1 MPNALAALASILW
14 GCSDFFGGVA
24 AKSWVVQRVGVV
36 VQAVSL
42 AIVTA
47 ILIVVPAEPR
57 PSDLGWGLVAG
68 VVTAVGIT
76 LLYRSL
82 AIGPMHVVAPTTAVV
97 GATINVLIGVIGG
110 ERPSTMTTIGVLLAL
125 ASVGLVGSSSPR
137 AQPFGTTSRRVVLM
151 AAGAGLSLGV
161 LSASFA
167 ATSPASGLYPVGV
180 SRLVAL
186 VLLSVAALATAR
198 GGPVAAGGAIR
209 WAMAAGVADVGA
221 TICIALAL
229 QRGSLVL
236 VGVLG
241 ALFPAVTVLLARA
254 FLAERMGRGQL
265 VGLACAIVAV
275 ALMSSG

>member
-1 MPNALAALASILW
+1 MPNALAGLASLLW
-14 GCSDFFGGVA
+14 GCSDFFGGLA

-36 VQAVSL
+36 MQAVSL
-42 AIVTA
+42 AIISV
-47 ILIVVPAEPR
+47 LLVVFPADPSA
-57 PSDLGWGLVAG
+57 SDLGWGLVAG
-68 VVTAVGIT
+68 VVSAVGIT

-97 GATINVLIGVIGG
+97 GAMSNVIIGVIGG
-110 ERPSTMTTIGVLLAL
+110 ERPSALTTAGVCLAL
-125 ASVGLVGSSSPR
+125 VAVALVGSPSPAVVSAGR
-137 AQPFGTTSRRVVLM
+137 SSRRVVLM
-151 AAGAGLSLGV
+151 AAGAGLALGV
-161 LSASFA
+161 LNASFA
-167 ATSPASGLYPVGV
+167 ATSTDSGLYPVGV

-186 VLLSVAALATAR
+186 VLLGVAALVTAR
-198 GGPVAAGGAIR
+198 DAPVRGEGAIG
-209 WAMAAGVADVGA
+209 WSMAAGVADVGA

-254 FLAERMGRGQL
+254 FLAERMGRWQL
-265 VGLACAIVAV
+265 VGLVCAIVAV

>member
-1 MPNALAALASILW
+1 MPNALAALASLLW
-14 GCSDFFGGVA
+14 GCSDFFGGLA
-24 AKSWVVQRVGVV
+24 SKSWVVQRVGVAM
-36 VQAVSL
+36 QAISL
-42 AIVTA
+42 AIIATLL
-47 ILIVVPAEPR
+47 LIFPADPR

-68 VVTAVGIT
+68 AVSAVGIV

-97 GATINVLIGVIGG
+97 GAASNVVIGVIGG
-110 ERPSTMTTIGVLLAL
+110 ERPSTVTMVGVCLAL
-125 ASVGLVGSSSPR
+125 VAVGLVGSSSSAIDRSGGSP
-137 AQPFGTTSRRVVLM
+137 RRVLLM
-151 AAGAGLSLGV
+151 AAGAGLALGV
-161 LSASFA
+161 LNASFA
-167 ATSPASGLYPVGV
+167 ATSPASGLVPVGV

-186 VLLSVAALATAR
+186 LLLSVATLVTAR
-198 GGPVAAGGAIR
+198 DVPRREEGAMG

-254 FLAERMGRGQL
+254 FLAEQMGREQL
-265 VGLACAIVAV
+265 VGLALAIAAV
-275 ALMSSG
+275 VLMASG

>member
-1 MPNALAALASILW
+1 MPNALAALASLLW
-14 GCSDFFGGVA
+14 GCSDFFGGLA

-36 VQAVSL
+36 MQAVSL
-42 AIVTA
+42 AIIT
-47 ILIVVPAEPR
+47 ILLLIFPADPR

-68 VVTAVGIT
+68 VVSAVGIV

-97 GATINVLIGVIGG
+97 GATSNVVIGIVGG
-110 ERPSTMTTIGVLLAL
+110 ERPSLVTMVGVCLAL
-125 ASVGLVGSSSPR
+125 VAVALVGSSSSTVDR
-137 AQPFGTTSRRVVLM
+137 SGRSSRSVLLM
-151 AAGAGLSLGV
+151 AAGAGLALGV

-186 VLLSVAALATAR
+186 ILLGVATLVTAR
-198 GGPVAAGGAIR
+198 GAPARGDGAVG
-209 WAMAAGVADVGA
+209 WAMGAGVADVGA

-265 VGLACAIVAV
+265 VGLVLAIAAV
-275 ALMSSG
+275 GLMSLG